1 VACLHYRIATNLKSL
16 LNYWITNGGMPQV
29 HATAKNFFIYKDTPK
44 PEGNTIDELR
54 PISAT
59 SYFFKLLEI
68 ILKDRIERGFRTGMI
83 KPLNQAQHGFRPGLG
98 TEPQI
103 LKLILEAQQLMENRK
118 TRRNKVNVPHLI
130 LVDLKS
136 AFDSINWKIIGKRLK
151 KFRVPTSIINTIEQL
166 YSKTC
171 TSPSDLRS
179 AVKIRKGVI

>member
-1 VACLHYRIATNLKSL
+1 MVNKDQWFNQQAEETRDLTGYQDLVTCLHYRIATNLKSL

-83 KPLNQAQHGFRPGLG
+83 KPLN
-98 TEPQI
+98 
-103 LKLILEAQQLMENRK
+103 
-118 TRRNKVNVPHLI
+118 
-130 LVDLKS
+130 
-136 AFDSINWKIIGKRLK
+136 
-151 KFRVPTSIINTIEQL
+151 
-166 YSKTC
+166 
-171 TSPSDLRS
+171 
-179 AVKIRKGVI
+179 